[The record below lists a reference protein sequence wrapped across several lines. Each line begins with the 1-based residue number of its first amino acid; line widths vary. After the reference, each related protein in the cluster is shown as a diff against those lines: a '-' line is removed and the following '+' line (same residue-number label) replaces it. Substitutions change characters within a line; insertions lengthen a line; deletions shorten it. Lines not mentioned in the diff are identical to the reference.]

1 MSLPSILPPSPVPES
16 GVTESRVPES
26 RVSTPGQ
33 TPPQR
38 KRNSPTPLPF
48 RFPAQTVNGDAP
60 NRHAELFYL
69 QKQIHSQTPM
79 VIVLEDGERLD
90 GCIEWYDRNSLKIR
104 GKTKT
109 LIYKSAIKYMYKHG
123 DNG

>member
-1 MSLPSILPPSPVPES
+1 MSLPSILPSSPVPES
-16 GVTESRVPES
+16 GVTESRATS
-26 RVSTPGQ
+26 STVQDPGQ
-33 TPPQR
+33 TPSHR
-38 KRNSPTPLPF
+38 KKNFPTPIPF

-69 QKQIHSQTPM
+69 QKQIQSQTPM
-79 VIVLEDGERLD
+79 VIVLEDGERVD

-104 GKTKT
+104 GRTKT
-109 LIYKSAIKYMYKHG
+109 LVYKSAIKYMYKLG

>member
-1 MSLPSILPPSPVPES
+1 MSSPSVLPSSPAA
-16 GVTESRVPES
+16 ES
-26 RVSTPGQ
+26 RVSEHGQ

-38 KRNSPTPLPF
+38 KKNFPTPLPF
-48 RFPAQTVNGDAP
+48 RFPAQTTNGDAP

-69 QKQIHSQTPM
+69 QKQIQSQTPM
-79 VIVLEDGERLD
+79 VIVLEDGERVD

-104 GKTKT
+104 GRTKT
-109 LIYKSAIKYMYKHG
+109 LVYKSAIKYMYKLG